1 MNGSASSGR
10 SVRGLISSPPRRTTV
25 RWPFSV
31 IWPSPSASPT
41 RRPCG
46 RLPIRSLAV
55 RDFAAWCAWPRAIRL
70 SMRTSRLRT
79 APRWSTRSTASPR
92 SCATTARG
100 STVVSG
106 SANSSG
112 RARMR
117 RTDVGAAATV
127 QPAARVAG
135 ELTVP
140 GDKSIAHRALML
152 AALGQGESW
161 IHGLPDGEDVL
172 ATVGC
177 LRSLGANLQ
186 RPGGTV
192 RIRGEGLRSFA
203 TPHGP
208 LDCANSGTTM
218 RLLLG
223 VLAGSS
229 VSATLDGD
237 ASLRRRPMDRVIE
250 PLRSMGAKIESREDR
265 APLAVTGTSLQ
276 GRRHELKA
284 PSAQV
289 KSALLLAGLSAS
301 GPTTVVEHIATRD
314 HTERLLRAMGTDVG
328 ATAEGVVIRP
338 SHQPLRPIELAVPGD
353 FSSAAFWMT
362 AAALRPGWSVI
373 IGDVG
378 LNPTRPAFLE
388 LLRSRGAGVKV
399 EGPSDDIEPRGM
411 LTVTGQRLRA
421 IVLGAADVAA
431 AIDEIPILLVLATQA
446 EGVTTIEGAGELRV
460 KESDRLA
467 TMAGGLRRMGAL
479 VEERADGVSI
489 QGPAALHGATV
500 DPHGDHRVAMALA
513 VAGLVA
519 SGPTTIEGAGCVAVS
534 YPNFFAQLE
543 DLAHA

>member
-1 MNGSASSGR
+1 M
-10 SVRGLISSPPRRTTV
+10 P
-25 RWPFSV
+25 
-31 IWPSPSASPT
+31 
-41 RRPCG
+41 
-46 RLPIRSLAV
+46 
-55 RDFAAWCAWPRAIRL
+55 
-70 SMRTSRLRT
+70 
-79 APRWSTRSTASPR
+79 
-92 SCATTARG
+92 
-100 STVVSG
+100 
-106 SANSSG
+106 
-112 RARMR
+112 
-117 RTDVGAAATV
+117 RTDVGSAATV
-127 QPAARVAG
+127 QPAARIAG

-186 RPGGTV
+186 RTGGTV

-276 GRRHELKA
+276 GRRHELKV

-301 GPTTVVEHIATRD
+301 GPTTVVEYVATRD

-378 LNPTRPAFLE
+378 LNPTRTAFLE
-388 LLRSRGAGVKV
+388 LLRSMGAEVKV
-399 EGPSDDIEPRGM
+399 EGPAVDTEPSGRV
-411 LTVTGQRLRA
+411 TVTGQRLRP
-421 IVLGAADVAA
+421 IVIGAAAVAA
-431 AIDEIPILLVLATQA
+431 AIDEIPALLVLATQA
-446 EGVTTIEGAGELRV
+446 EGVTTIDGAGELRV
-460 KESDRLA
+460 KESDRIA
-467 TMAGGLRRMGAL
+467 TMAEGLRRMGAV
-479 VEERADGVSI
+479 VEERPDGVSVH
-489 QGPAALHGATV
+489 GPAALQGATV
-500 DPHGDHRVAMALA
+500 DSHGDHRVAMALA

-519 SGPTTIEGAGCVAVS
+519 SGPTTIEGADCVAVS
-534 YPNFFAQLE
+534 YPNFFAQLQE
-543 DLAHA
+543 LTHDS

>member
-1 MNGSASSGR
+1 
-10 SVRGLISSPPRRTTV
+10 
-25 RWPFSV
+25 
-31 IWPSPSASPT
+31 
-41 RRPCG
+41 
-46 RLPIRSLAV
+46 
-55 RDFAAWCAWPRAIRL
+55 
-70 SMRTSRLRT
+70 
-79 APRWSTRSTASPR
+79 
-92 SCATTARG
+92 
-100 STVVSG
+100 
-106 SANSSG
+106 
-112 RARMR
+112 MR
-117 RTDVGAAATV
+117 RTDVGSAATV

-186 RPGGTV
+186 RTGGTV

-237 ASLRRRPMDRVIE
+237 VSLRRRPMDRVIE

-265 APLAVTGTSLQ
+265 APLAVTGTLLQ
-276 GRRHELKA
+276 GRRHELKV

-301 GPTTVVEHIATRD
+301 GPTTVVERVATRD

-328 ATAEGVVIRP
+328 ATVEGVVIRP

-378 LNPTRPAFLE
+378 LNPTRTAFLE
-388 LLRSRGAGVKV
+388 LLRSMGAAVKV
-399 EGPSDDIEPRGM
+399 EGPAVDTEPSGRV
-411 LTVTGQRLRA
+411 TVTGQRLRA
-421 IVLGAADVAA
+421 IVLGTADVAA
-431 AIDEIPILLVLATQA
+431 AIDEIPALLVLATQA
-446 EGVTTIEGAGELRV
+446 QGVTTIDGAGELRV
-460 KESDRLA
+460 KESDRIA
-467 TMAGGLRRMGAL
+467 TMAEGLRRMGAV
-479 VEERADGVSI
+479 VEERPDGLSVR
-489 QGPAALHGATV
+489 GPATLQGATV
-500 DPHGDHRVAMALA
+500 DSHGDHRVAMALA

-519 SGPTTIEGAGCVAVS
+519 SGPTTIEGAECVAVS
-534 YPNFFAQLE
+534 YPNFFAQLQE
-543 DLAHA
+543 LTHDS

>member
-1 MNGSASSGR
+1 M
-10 SVRGLISSPPRRTTV
+10 P
-25 RWPFSV
+25 
-31 IWPSPSASPT
+31 
-41 RRPCG
+41 
-46 RLPIRSLAV
+46 
-55 RDFAAWCAWPRAIRL
+55 
-70 SMRTSRLRT
+70 
-79 APRWSTRSTASPR
+79 
-92 SCATTARG
+92 
-100 STVVSG
+100 
-106 SANSSG
+106 
-112 RARMR
+112 
-117 RTDVGAAATV
+117 RTDVGSAATV

-186 RPGGTV
+186 RTGGTV

-276 GRRHELKA
+276 GRRHELKV

-301 GPTTVVEHIATRD
+301 GPTTVVEHVATRD
-314 HTERLLRAMGTDVG
+314 HTERLLRAMGTDVS

-378 LNPTRPAFLE
+378 LNPTRTAFLE
-388 LLRSRGAGVKV
+388 LLRSMGAEVKV
-399 EGPSDDIEPRGM
+399 EGPAVDTEPSGRV
-411 LTVTGQRLRA
+411 TVTGQRLRP

-431 AIDEIPILLVLATQA
+431 AIDEIPALLVLATQA
-446 EGVTTIEGAGELRV
+446 QGVTTIDGAGELRV
-460 KESDRLA
+460 KESDRIA
-467 TMAGGLRRMGAL
+467 TMAEGLRRMGAV
-479 VEERADGVSI
+479 VEERPDGVSVR
-489 QGPAALHGATV
+489 GPAALQGATV
-500 DPHGDHRVAMALA
+500 DSHGDHRVAMALA

-519 SGPTTIEGAGCVAVS
+519 SGPTTIEGADCVAVS
-534 YPNFFAQLE
+534 YPNFFAQLRE
-543 DLAHA
+543 LTHDS